1 MVSVNLSGRNLITLR
16 DYSAEK
22 LRTTM
27 KLRTT
32 IYETAIDLKLKLVH
46 GESHNLLQGKTLAIV
61 FVRVLKSDPYLA
73 TT

>member
-1 MVSVNLSGRNLITLR
+1 MVSVNLSRNLITLR
-16 DYSAEK
+16 DYSAEE
-22 LRTTM
+22 
-27 KLRTT
+27 LRTT
-32 IYETAIDLKLKLVH
+32 IFETAIDPKLKLVR